1 MKEQEQAGDLFE
13 PSRLQLDDGRV
24 VRVSPAS
31 LAIEVSDDHTVVVE
45 PGSGEP
51 QVVYSILGDIVRAAE
66 IALDIY
72 DKVKGGGGGG
82 KQKCTR
88 VHVCRVRGWLRALR
102 PDRSLALALVLPRLC
117 ASRVSMPG
125 SIAAD
130 IVGV

>member
-82 KQKCTR
+82 GGGGKQKCTTTTSTTSK
-88 VHVCRVRGWLRALR
+88 
-102 PDRSLALALVLPRLC
+102 PD
-117 ASRVSMPG
+117 G
-125 SIAAD
+125 SVTTTTTTTCSPA
-130 IVGV
+130 